1 MHNTAIICQ
10 EAPVPSD
17 SGKEITNE
25 HCSKVNSQTYLIA
38 GKEITLP
45 VKVGAAAML
54 MNVFVVDAKKAQ
66 QLIAAS
72 GFKVVEIWPGKAL
85 MQLLGVD
92 YQQNDLGD
100 YNEAAIVFPV
110 TTPGEPKP
118 LPVIGTIWRM
128 FKGSLGNYVYRMPVN
143 QGFTTH
149 AGRFIWGFPKWVT
162 DVDIQFEAKTASAKF
177 SDDGEL
183 VFAIDAATGAKTSA
197 KPQAA
202 PSLAIRDNLAWK
214 TVGITEG
221 EGLTFK
227 LGGSPPKIGEHH
239 PLALQLRAL
248 GLPKKPMCTISIRH
262 AKMHFDGPEAV
273 AIGSPFTS

>member
-10 EAPVPSD
+10 EVPVPSAN
-17 SGKEITNE
+17 GKDNTDE
-25 HCSKVNSQTYLIA
+25 HCSKVSATNYIIA
-38 GKEITLP
+38 EKEISLP
-45 VKVGAAAML
+45 VKVGAASML

-66 QLIAAS
+66 QLIADS

-85 MQLLGVD
+85 LQLLGVD

-110 TTPGEPKP
+110 TSPGERKP
-118 LPVIGTIWRM
+118 LPLLGSIWRM
-128 FKGSLGNYVYRMPVN
+128 ARGTLSTYVYRMPVN
-143 QGFTTH
+143 QSFTTH

-162 DVDIQFEAKTASAKF
+162 DVDFQFGPTSASSKF

-183 VFAIDAATGAKTSA
+183 VFSIEAATGGTASA
-197 KPQAA
+197 KPQSA
-202 PSLAIRDNLAWK
+202 PSLAIRNGKAWK
-214 TVGITEG
+214 TIGTTEG

-227 LGGSPPKIGEHH
+227 LGGKLPDIGKIH
-239 PLALQLRAL
+239 PLARVLRDL

-262 AKMHFDGPEAV
+262 AKMKFDGPEAV
-273 AIGSPFTS
+273 DIGRPFST